1 MKVKLNIYILLIVI
15 LFILSLIIIKR
26 INTDVMPI
34 MIDYI
39 ESNTNSI
46 AEKVLIDA
54 INDVMIDDDIVVVD
68 KNNNNEI
75 TTIDFNYVRINKN
88 LSLLTDYVLDKLESS
103 DNEVYNISI
112 GTVTNNIFLSN
123 IGPKIPVKLNPVGH
137 VISNVDTEVTE
148 YGINNALIKVFI
160 NVEITE
166 EIIVPFTKTKS
177 VINMSVPLSIRV
189 IEGIVPKYYGGS
201 FSRES
206 STFSIPIEDE
216 L

>member
-54 INDVMIDDDIVVVD
+54 INDVMVDDDIVVVD

-88 LSLLTDYVLDKLESS
+88 LSLLTDYILD
-103 DNEVYNISI
+103 
-112 GTVTNNIFLSN
+112 
-123 IGPKIPVKLNPVGH
+123 
-137 VISNVDTEVTE
+137 NVDVLVD
-148 YGINNALIKVFI
+148 G
-160 NVEITE
+160 
-166 EIIVPFTKTKS
+166 PFMLEKR
-177 VINMSVPLSIRV
+177 NLSL
-189 IEGIVPKYYGGS
+189 KFSGS
-201 FSRES
+201 ENQRLLSK
-206 STFSIPIEDE
+206 EDRN
-216 L
+216 LL